1 MYLLSY
7 YNVGYGTVNV
17 AEVVSVVVERS
28 SAVSSP
34 CAILP
39 PNNKVPLGDCHATC
53 SIRPTELRVW
63 DGSHSPAV
71 KVEQLVS
78 PPSRLVMSTP
88 PQAVNEV

>member
-1 MYLLSY
+1 M
-7 YNVGYGTVNV
+7 NV
-17 AEVVSVVVERS
+17 AEVVKVVVESS
-28 SAVSSP
+28 SAESSTP
-34 CAILP
+34 TPIEILP

-53 SIRPTELRVW
+53 SIRPTELRVC

-88 PQAVNEV
+88 PQAVNNV